1 MPWVTYDH
9 ETYYS
14 DAWDPFSYGKEVK
27 NDKSFLDQFLD
38 LLKVI
43 PQPGV
48 RRGENSPN
56 SNYSF
61 YGKDMKDCFYV
72 FGGRRSEDVMYSSS
86 IYDSKHVADSY
97 FVKKVDTAYD
107 SIRTTDSY
115 NVKYAY
121 FSSNCI
127 DCDFIFD
134 CRNCQNCFSC
144 VNLRNKNYCWFNEQL
159 SKEEFQK
166 RKSEVDLGSRSVFEE
181 CRKKFWNLV
190 KANPIRATRIYKS
203 QNVSGDDIITS
214 HNCQN
219 CFQLEGCENLRY
231 VAFAIVKLK
240 DSMDIGF
247 SGGAEKEYDC
257 QNTGNQSSNIKF
269 SYAVKESFD
278 CEYLMSCRNCQ
289 NCFGCVGLKNA
300 SYCIFNKKYSPEEY
314 WQVLDEVKTK
324 MLEGGIYGEFFP
336 MSFSP
341 YPYNSSFAHIIYPM
355 TQTEARSRG
364 LYWQEDLDVD
374 TKGLKTI
381 LVNELPDNIN
391 NVTEEVCNLVV
402 IGEES
407 KKPFKI
413 TSREIDFYKQNKIPL
428 PIDTPQQ
435 RILDRF
441 KILNN
446 FQIYQ
451 ENCASCEKQIESSYK
466 KFDEYRP
473 YCEECYL
480 KEVI

>member
-1 MPWVTYDH
+1 MKNVGKIL
-9 ETYYS
+9 E
-14 DAWDPFSYGKEVK
+14 FS
-27 NDKSFLDQFLD
+27 
-38 LLKVI
+38 
-43 PQPGV
+43 
-48 RRGENSPN
+48 
-56 SNYSF
+56 
-61 YGKDMKDCFYV
+61 
-72 FGGRRSEDVMYSSS
+72 
-86 IYDSKHVADSY
+86 
-97 FVKKVDTAYD
+97 
-107 SIRTTDSY
+107 
-115 NVKYAY
+115 
-121 FSSNCI
+121 
-127 DCDFIFD
+127 
-134 CRNCQNCFSC
+134 
-144 VNLRNKNYCWFNEQL
+144 
-159 SKEEFQK
+159 
-166 RKSEVDLGSRSVFEE
+166 
-181 CRKKFWNLV
+181 

-231 VAFAIVKLK
+231 VLFRYCKIERFN
-240 DSMDIGF
+240 GYRF
-247 SGGAEKEYDC
+247 FRGRGKEYDC

-391 NVTEEVCNLVV
+391 NVIRRSVQSCGYWRR
-402 IGEES
+402 I

-451 ENCASCEKQIESSYK
+451 EFVLHVKADRII
-466 KFDEYRP
+466 
-473 YCEECYL
+473 L
-480 KEVI
+480 